1 MTIEIGKKAPNFK
14 LLNQNAEEV
23 SLSDYQGKNIVLYF
37 YPKDMTPGC
46 TTQACDFRDNYAAF
60 KENNTVVLGVSPDPV
75 ERHTK
80 FIEKHELPFTLLVDE
95 THEVAKLYNVW
106 QLKKTFGKEYYGIVR
121 STFIIDDQGILQK
134 EYRNIRV
141 KNHVEKT
148 LDYVKNEL
156 SK

>member
-1 MTIEIGKKAPNFK
+1 MTIEIGKKAPDFK

-23 SLSDYQGKNIVLYF
+23 SLLDYQGKNIVLYF

>member
-1 MTIEIGKKAPNFK
+1 MTIEIGKKAPDFK
-14 LLNQNAEEV
+14 LLNQDAEEV
-23 SLSDYQGKNIVLYF
+23 SLSDYKGKNIVLYF

-46 TTQACDFRDNYAAF
+46 TTQACDFRDNYEAF

-95 THEVAKLYNVW
+95 THEVANLYNVW

-134 EYRNIRV
+134 EYRNVRV